1 METNKGFATII
12 RELIKQRRILEGLD
26 EQNREL
32 LRSIADLDE
41 GHNIYVEI
49 HGKRYCLVEEPSGE
63 LPTVTPNLQSAPM
76 APQSTTGPLEE
87 TAFPGPEVSS
97 SPLEIPEE
105 PKIPPSPMVA
115 GSEGVTE
122 SSLPA
127 VSEQEGAT
135 APSRAETVTDHD
147 LMQVST
153 PIAVLTEENWEA
165 GKPATAL
172 LEEMIV
178 EIFASRDTEPIPAI
192 SSISKT
198 EVTPLSDKE
207 KAVLR
212 QDLAGSFLL

>member
-12 RELIKQRRILEGLD
+12 RELIKQRRILEGLG
-26 EQNREL
+26 EQNQEL

-41 GHNIYVEI
+41 GHHIYVEI

-63 LPTVTPNLQSAPM
+63 MPTVTPTLQSAPM
-76 APQSTTGPLEE
+76 APQSATGPLEE
-87 TAFPGPEVSS
+87 ALPSNPEVA
-97 SPLEIPEE
+97 PIPVEPQE
-105 PKIPPSPMVA
+105 VPKIPPAPVA
-115 GSEGVTE
+115 AEQEAATE

-135 APSRAETVTDHD
+135 APSRAETVVRPE
-147 LMQVST
+147 LAEISA
-153 PIAVLTEENWEA
+153 PIATLAEGNNA
-165 GKPATAL
+165 PSKPATAL

-192 SSISKT
+192 SQV
-198 EVTPLSDKE
+198 EVTPLSDQE